1 LLRGPDPI
9 RWRLP
14 KPIAMQHALEI
25 FLSLAG
31 RHPVAAL
38 AFIGLVAFAES
49 LAIVGTLVPAAVVMF
64 GAGALVGHG
73 TLEIG
78 WTLLVATAGAVAG
91 DALSYELGRHGQD
104 RVRQWPLMQR
114 HAGRIEKAQQLIA
127 RHGAASILIARF
139 TGAVR
144 AFVPVLAGLGQMP
157 AVKFYATNLAS
168 ALLWAPAHI
177 LPGVVFG
184 ASLHLAEQASARLA
198 VIVLCVAVLVWAAVW
213 LARLVVRASLP
224 VSHLLRFG
232 ALRAAGERNA
242 WWARFVRLLDPRR
255 PGSEAL
261 LAGMMVLLGSMW
273 LFLGILEDVVSRDPL
288 VIADQSVF
296 TFLQQLRTEPIDR
309 LMVGITELGSVG
321 VMLPVIAAVAAWL
334 ALRGAWRTAGYWIAT
349 TASAELVVR
358 VLKQTLGRHRPL
370 ALYRGIEQYS
380 FPSGHATIAAVV
392 LAYLAF
398 LVTRGQT
405 MRWRVGVGC
414 TAAVYVAL
422 VGFSRLY
429 LGAHW
434 FSDVLGGY
442 SFGLAVVAL
451 SAIIYNHRVQ
461 EPVQTKGVAVVAGAT
476 IVVAGT
482 LWIWWRG
489 PVDMPRYSAAVPPRP
504 TTLPAWLDGGFRLL
518 PTHRHE
524 IAGERK
530 EVFTVQLACS
540 EPALRQALQRAGWE
554 RAPKLSVASV
564 LHAIAPHPS
573 VGKLPVLP
581 KYDGGR
587 ASTIDLMRTPSA
599 GGNARDVLRL
609 WRSEWELS
617 DATPI
622 WFGAFYREVQVRP
635 NYSFLRDEPAS
646 PLQFASAMVS
656 AGLKLQGTEL
666 LSGSG
671 ALELWACNSR

>member
-1 LLRGPDPI
+1 V
-9 RWRLP
+9 
-14 KPIAMQHALEI
+14 IAMQHALEM

-31 RHPVAAL
+31 RHPAAAL

-49 LAIVGTLVPAAVVMF
+49 LAVVGTLVPAAVVMF

-91 DALSYELGRHGQD
+91 DALSYELGRHQQD

-114 HAGRIEKAQQLIA
+114 HADRIGRAQQLIA
-127 RHGAASILIARF
+127 RHGATSILIARF

-144 AFVPVLAGLGQMP
+144 AFVPLLAGLGQMP
-157 AVKFYATNLAS
+157 AAKFYATNVAS
-168 ALLWAPAHI
+168 AVLWAPAHI
-177 LPGVVFG
+177 LPGLVFG

-198 VIVLCVAVLVWAAVW
+198 VIVLFVAVLIWAAAW
-213 LARLVVRASLP
+213 LARLAIRASVP
-224 VSHLLRFG
+224 VSRLLRCA
-232 ALRAAGERNA
+232 ALRAAGARSA
-242 WWARFVRLLDPRR
+242 WWARFVQLLLDPRR
-255 PGSEAL
+255 PGSEVL
-261 LAGMMVLLGSMW
+261 LVGMVVLLGSMW

-296 TFLQQLRTEPIDR
+296 TFLQQLRTEPMDR
-309 LMVGITELGSVG
+309 VMVGITELGSVG
-321 VMLPVIAAVAAWL
+321 VMLPVIAAVAGWL
-334 ALRGAWRTAGYWIAT
+334 ALRSAWRTAGYWIAT

-370 ALYRGIEQYS
+370 ALYRGIEEYS

-398 LVTRGQT
+398 LVTRGQS

-414 TAAVYVAL
+414 TAAVYIAL

-434 FSDVLGGY
+434 LSDVLGGY
-442 SFGLAVVAL
+442 AFGLAVVAL
-451 SAIIYNHRVQ
+451 SAMVYNHRVR
-461 EPVQTKGVAVVAGAT
+461 EPMRPKRVAVVAGAT

-489 PVDMPRYSAAVPPRP
+489 PVDMPRYSAAVPRTR
-504 TTLPAWLDGGFRLL
+504 TTLNAWVDGGFRLL
-518 PTHRHE
+518 PAYRHE

-530 EVFTVQLACS
+530 EVLTVQVACS
-540 EPALRQALQRAGWE
+540 EPALRQAMRRAGWE
-554 RAPKLSVASV
+554 PAPSLSVASV
-564 LHAIAPHPS
+564 VQAIAPHPS

-587 ASTIDLMRTPSA
+587 ASTIDLMQTPSA
-599 GGNARDVLRL
+599 GANAREVLRL
-609 WRSEWELS
+609 WRSVWELS
-617 DATPI
+617 DETPI
-622 WFGAFYREVQVRP
+622 WYGAFYGEVQIRP
-635 NYSFLRDEPAS
+635 NYSFLRDEATSPSDFTPA
-646 PLQFASAMVS
+646 MMS
-656 AGLKLQGTEL
+656 AGLKPERTDL

-671 ALELWACNSR
+671 ALELWACESR